1 MVKVAV
7 ANGNEATLRDPVLG
21 RPFSHNLDRVQYVED
36 PVEADWI
43 LGNLHYLD
51 CERDFLNI
59 ARTRAFQ
66 VMPEKF
72 VFWSMHDTPMFA
84 YAEGRSLKFIC
95 QPLAGPVKNKE
106 MNIVSVPLQMR
117 HFELDLISDIDF
129 INECRSTEKE
139 YDFVYVGQIVY
150 AHRDYL
156 AKLRLSSYDFE
167 VTNPIWGIKD
177 TKSRVDMMKDFCRR
191 LSRADYAFAPRGVGS
206 SSFRLYQAM
215 MSGAVPIVSG
225 MAEYPFSDEVDWN
238 EFCIIN
244 ERQDQYDF
252 VSLINSPNYEQMRDK
267 AIQFWE
273 DYVRVEN
280 CDKRLFDKYLAG

>member
-280 CDKRLFDKYLAG
+280 CDKRLFDKFI

>member
-150 AHRDYL
+150 CLLYTSPSPRD
-156 AKLRLSSYDFE
+156 
-167 VTNPIWGIKD
+167 
-177 TKSRVDMMKDFCRR
+177 
-191 LSRADYAFAPRGVGS
+191 
-206 SSFRLYQAM
+206 
-215 MSGAVPIVSG
+215 
-225 MAEYPFSDEVDWN
+225 
-238 EFCIIN
+238 
-244 ERQDQYDF
+244 
-252 VSLINSPNYEQMRDK
+252 
-267 AIQFWE
+267 
-273 DYVRVEN
+273 
-280 CDKRLFDKYLAG
+280 